1 MQFGPHCNNR
11 YIINTLI
18 IFPSFQ
24 SHAHFPLHEILHD
37 FLWFHRQDWVIRNL
51 RDIISRKIYRLILHS
66 ISWLRGIKLGYM
78 IYNREEIRNLI
89 KSNWTE
95 ELMKL
100 FCIINDFI
108 SSKVEGCGRGDP
120 QVTSYMP
127 IFFLLLV
134 HQGGNGSRFTK
145 SIMVYTHDN
154 DTQCNMH
161 TTDHAHKN
169 PGR

>member
-37 FLWFHRQDWVIRNL
+37 LLWFHRQDWVIRNL
-51 RDIISRKIYRLILHS
+51 RGIISRKIYRMILHS

-78 IYNREEIRNLI
+78 IYNRGEIRNLI

-95 ELMKL
+95 ELMTL
-100 FCIINDFI
+100 FCIINYFI
-108 SSKVEGCGRGDP
+108 SSMVEGCGRGDP

-127 IFFLLLV
+127 MFFFSFTSTSRRKWLKV
-134 HQGGNGSRFTK
+134 HQVHNG
-145 SIMVYTHDN
+145 VYTWQWY
-154 DTQCNMH
+154 TVQY
-161 TTDHAHKN
+161 AYYR
-169 PGR
+169 P